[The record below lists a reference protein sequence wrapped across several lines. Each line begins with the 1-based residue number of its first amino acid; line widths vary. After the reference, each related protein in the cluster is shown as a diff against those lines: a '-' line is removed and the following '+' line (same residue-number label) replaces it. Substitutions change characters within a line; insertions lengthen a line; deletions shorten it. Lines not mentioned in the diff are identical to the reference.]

1 MIPYLEYIIADM
13 TNTAGLYSYVS
24 EAGVFC
30 AALPKKKGGG
40 RVSGWKEVRP
50 MPPLSKEERRVVLEA
65 GTEPPGSGKYVDF
78 WKEGSMISGL
88 SARRASARSGA
99 CGPWSASVAGAGGR

>member
-65 GTEPPGSGKYVDF
+65 GTEPPGSGKYFFVSILF
-78 WKEGSMISGL
+78 FYTLKFFIRYIHSCIECNI
-88 SARRASARSGA
+88 
-99 CGPWSASVAGAGGR
+99 